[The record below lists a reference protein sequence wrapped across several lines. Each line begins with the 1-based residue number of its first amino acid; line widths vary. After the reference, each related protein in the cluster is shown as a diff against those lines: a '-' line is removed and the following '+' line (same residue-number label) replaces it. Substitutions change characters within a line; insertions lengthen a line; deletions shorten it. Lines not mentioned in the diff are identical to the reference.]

1 MYLRGVIHMNQNN
14 FDRAKEF
21 YLKAVQVDARCY
33 QAYDQLITNSLLDPD
48 EGTLQPHSQP
58 PLTIEL
64 ALLNNL
70 DFQGIPAECRDF
82 IRLIYLTKLNKVNLS
97 PLLLQPLTSVQT
109 LQPLHRRRTSPHRN
123 LQPQRKRRPPPLK
136 SKPPLCLPPIHQ
148 MSRHNH
154 RNPPSRSLPN
164 RRPAKPSLL
173 S

>member
-21 YLKAVQVDARCY
+21 FLKAVQVDARCY

-48 EGTLQPHSQP
+48 EGTLQPHCPP

-97 PLLLQPLTSVQT
+97 PNLIHSLTSVQT

-123 LQPQRKRRPPPLK
+123 LQPQRKRRPPPFK
-136 SKPPLCLPPIHQ
+136 SKPPFCLPQIHQ
-148 MSRHNH
+148 MS
-154 RNPPSRSLPN
+154 
-164 RRPAKPSLL
+164 
-173 S
+173 